1 MFPILFV
8 SVASA
13 ASVSGGIQVAAF
25 QSGFDFVADRFS
37 GEVITIERDTVGAEN
52 VACYDEVGVRNLNV
66 EVPINT
72 VELDLRT
79 HSIEIDIHFGLIQ
92 GQDMTI
98 FGDDSDTFDAC
109 MTFENDF
116 HSLEVRDARLLL
128 EVVPDIVDGRLDLRI
143 LGNPSV
149 NGIIYT
155 DIDWV
160 PDELILSVAEDAIF
174 GAIEGAIDERLPA
187 MVTDLVDTV
196 AFAGELGDLAFGVE
210 ISDVEPSNSGLSLGM
225 DVDAGWRGDG
235 CEPPEDIGIVTGREP
250 NIDLNEGVSADF
262 GVAITEYQIN
272 HLFHSAWADGLLC
285 FDSGPLSV
293 IGDELEWSLDGPV
306 ENPDSQLKIQE
317 APVFSF
323 KEDGISLR
331 VGGLQ
336 YSARGEV
343 NGEPVSLIDLDADLS
358 IRAELELDHS
368 ISSFIFS
375 LDDVQVDFSKFE
387 VGVVLSEQQEAKDS
401 LEALLKVWAMDTLA
415 ARIQDVPLYSNLF
428 NAAGVFLRVSMV
440 ETAYGAVV
448 IKGDLYNDDDPEVDT
463 EAPDTRAELRGKNDE
478 GILLAVEASDNSR
491 GPFAF
496 STRLDSGEWSD
507 WTSDALLT
515 IPVPSLG
522 THALDVRSRDA
533 WLNVDPSPVTVMFTV
548 EAEPE
553 ADEKGCACA
562 SSSRSPIPW
571 WTALVVVMMGLSRR
585 RE

>member
-1 MFPILFV
+1 MFPIVFV

-25 QSGFDFVADRFS
+25 QSGFDFLADRYS
-37 GEVITIERDTVGAEN
+37 GEVITIERDTVGAED

-66 EVPINT
+66 EVPIDA
-72 VELDLRT
+72 VELDLRPN
-79 HSIEIDIHFGLIQ
+79 SIEIDIHFGLIQ
-92 GQDMTI
+92 GQDMKI

-109 MTFENDF
+109 VSFENDF

-128 EVVPDIVDGRLDLRI
+128 EVVPDLVDGRLDLRI

-149 NGIIYT
+149 NGTIQT
-155 DIDWV
+155 DIDWI
-160 PDELILSVAEDAIF
+160 PDDLILSVAEDAIF
-174 GAIEGAIDERLPA
+174 GAIESAIDERLPA

-196 AFAGELGDLAFGVE
+196 AFAGALGDMAFGVE
-210 ISDVEPSNSGLSLGM
+210 ISDIESSNIGLSLGM
-225 DVDAGWRGDG
+225 DVDAEWRGDG
-235 CEPPEDIGIVTGREP
+235 CEPPEDVGIVTGREP

-262 GVAITEYQIN
+262 AVAITEYQIN
-272 HLFHSAWADGLLC
+272 QLFHGAWADGLLC
-285 FDSGPLSV
+285 FDAGPLAE

-306 ENPDSQLKIQE
+306 ENPVSELKIQE

-331 VGGLQ
+331 VGGLE

-343 NGEPVSLIDLDADLS
+343 DGEPVSLIDVDADLI

-375 LDDVQVDFSKFE
+375 LDDIQIDFSTFE
-387 VGVVLSEQQEAKDS
+387 VGVALSEQQEAKDS
-401 LEALLKVWAMDTLA
+401 LEALLRVWAMDALA

-428 NAAGVFLRVSMV
+428 KTAGVFLRVSMV

-463 EAPDTRAELRGKNDE
+463 EAPHTRAEIRGKNDE
-478 GILLAVEASDNSR
+478 GILFAVEASDNSR

-507 WTSDALLT
+507 WTSDELLT
-515 IPVPSLG
+515 IPIPSLG
-522 THALDVRSRDA
+522 GHSLDVRARDA

-553 ADEKGCACA
+553 EEGKGCACA
-562 SSSRSPIPW
+562 SGGRSPMSW
-571 WTALVVVMMGLSRR
+571 WAALVVVMMGLSRR